1 MSVVFAFV
9 VVRPAEVVRGVRQAE
24 RHRLTM
30 VEAFKATENSKLKM
44 YKYVLLELNIILV
57 ISAMLLL
64 YQCQVLCPAAARCE
78 ACSCIS
84 SS

>member
-44 YKYVLLELNIILV
+44 YKYVLLELNIVLV
-57 ISAMLLL
+57 ISAMLFI
-64 YQCQVLCPAAARCE
+64 VSMSSAVS
-78 ACSCIS
+78 CSCTMRGL
-84 SS
+84 